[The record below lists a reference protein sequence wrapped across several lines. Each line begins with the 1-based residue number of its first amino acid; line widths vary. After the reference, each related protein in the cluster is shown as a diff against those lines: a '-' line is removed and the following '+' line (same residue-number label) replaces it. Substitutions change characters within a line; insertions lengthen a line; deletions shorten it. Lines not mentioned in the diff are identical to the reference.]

1 MKFSLIQVAN
11 FLVRF
16 KSIRSIAELDSLKV
30 SGDVW
35 FGPGITLKV
44 NFVLVLQCFISF
56 IVVLFV
62 TAVGIILPCK

>member
-56 IVVLFV
+56 IVVLER
-62 TAVGIILPCK
+62 